1 MILTD
6 THKFTKRQLTFDS
19 IEGGEVFFDP
29 QNQSVYLKCHN
40 VCYGDYNDEETEFN
54 AIDLRDG
61 TTTYFKP
68 DEQVARFNEPPELLY
83 SSEDVRYSE

>member
-6 THKFTKRQLTFDS
+6 TKKFTKRPLTFEH
-19 IEGGEVFFDP
+19 INAGEVFLNP
-29 QNQSVYLKCHN
+29 LNQVVYLKCHAT
-40 VCYGDYNDEETEFN
+40 CYADYNDEETEFN
-54 AIDLRDG
+54 VIDLRDG
-61 TTTYFKP
+61 TTAYFKP